1 MARKKITVI
10 GAGRVGETTAHILA
24 QKQLGDIVLVDIV
37 ANMPQ
42 GKALDLLEEKP
53 IDGYDVGVV
62 GTNSYEDTANSDLVI
77 LTAGLPRKPGMSRDD
92 LIYANLDIV
101 KTCAEQ
107 AVKYSPNAI
116 LMVISNPLDVMCYVA
131 YKASGFPKN
140 RVMGMA
146 GVLDAARFRAFLA
159 LELNCSVKDVQA
171 YVLGGHGDEMVPL
184 IRYSSAGGVPITDL
198 LPKEKIDAIVKRT
211 QGAGGEIVKL
221 LGFSAYYSPA
231 HAAVAM
237 AESILKDEKR
247 ILPCS
252 CYLEGE
258 YGTSGHFLGVT
269 CKIGAKGVEQIF
281 TLTLN
286 DEEKALLAKSVEA
299 VKATTEVAKAKL

>member
-53 IDGYDVGVV
+53 IDGYDVDIV
-62 GTNSYEDTANSDLVI
+62 GTNSYKETANSDLVI

-92 LIYANLDIV
+92 LIYANLEIV
-101 KTCAEQ
+101 KTCTEQ
-107 AVKYSPNAI
+107 AVKYSPNTI

-131 YKASGFPKN
+131 YKTSGFPKN
-140 RVMGMA
+140 RVVGMA

-184 IRYSSAGGVPITDL
+184 IRYSSAGGIPITDL
-198 LPKEKIDAIVKRT
+198 LPREKIDAIVKRT

-231 HAAVAM
+231 HAAVTM
-237 AESILKDEKR
+237 AESILRDEKR

-258 YGTSGHFLGVT
+258 YGTSGHFLGVI
-269 CKIGAKGVEQIF
+269 CKLGANGVEQIL
-281 TLTLN
+281 TLSLN
-286 DEEKALLAKSVEA
+286 DEEKALLKKSIDA
-299 VKATTEVAKAKL
+299 VKATTEIARAKL